1 MKAFVGTAANNTHLH
16 QVGQALEEVGGLF
29 RFMVPFA
36 GFPLRNPVVFAR
48 RRPVGIP
55 PEKVAHCPT
64 WEIIRVAAA
73 RARLPDAWIDRIW
86 EHEEIEFARSCARV
100 IARERPDVYLGVEHG
115 ALEALR
121 ESRKYGTAAG
131 LIYTSLH
138 HRFRERWLEPEL
150 MRFPQ
155 LLTAS
160 AGRIRQRDAA
170 RDARR
175 DEEILAADFLHANS
189 LVTARSLEEAGVAPD
204 RIITVPLGSPPAL
217 SDADL
222 PKAPPG
228 APVVLFVG
236 NVAVHKGAHHLLE
249 AWGRLGVSKGAR
261 LELYGSWALPNE
273 LHPAP
278 WGSVVECGKVA
289 HAAVLAA
296 MRKASV
302 LVLPSVC
309 DGFGMVAAEA
319 MAQGL
324 PVICS
329 SNAGASQLVV
339 ESKNGF
345 VVPPADPARLADRL
359 AWCLDHPI
367 ELHAMGRNAAE
378 TARNWTWADFR
389 ARFSSELA
397 AMLERLRRSPP
408 TGPAAGQSP

>member
-16 QVGQALEEVGGLF
+16 QVGQALEEAGGLF

-36 GFPLRNPVVFAR
+36 GFPVHNPVVFAR
-48 RRPVGIP
+48 RRPIGIP
-55 PEKVAHCPT
+55 TEKVAHRPT

-73 RARLPDAWIDRIW
+73 RARLPDTWIDRLW
-86 EHEEIEFARSCARV
+86 EHEEIEFARSCAGV
-100 IARERPDVYLGVEHG
+100 IARNRPDVYLGVEHG

-121 ESRKYGTAAG
+121 ASRKFGAAAG

-150 MRFPQ
+150 RRFPQ
-155 LLTAS
+155 LLTES
-160 AGRIRQRDAA
+160 AGRIRSRDAA

-175 DEEILAADFLHANS
+175 DDEIRTADFFHANS

-204 RIITVPLGSPPAL
+204 RIITVPLGAPPAL

-222 PKAPPG
+222 PQEPPG
-228 APVVLFVG
+228 APLVLFVG

-249 AWGRLGVSKGAR
+249 AWARLGPRMDAR
-261 LELYGSWALPNE
+261 LELYGSWALPKE
-273 LHPAP
+273 LHPYP
-278 WGSVVECGKVA
+278 SGSVVERGKVP

-296 MRKASV
+296 MREASV

-339 ESKNGF
+339 EGKNGF
-345 VVPPADPARLADRL
+345 VVPPANPEVLADRL
-359 AWCLDHPI
+359 AWCISHPK
-367 ELHAMGRNAAE
+367 ELHTMGRNAAE

-389 ARFSSELA
+389 ARFSSELEK
-397 AMLERLRRSPP
+397 MLEKLGRSPSP
-408 TGPAAGQSP
+408 GPGVGQTL